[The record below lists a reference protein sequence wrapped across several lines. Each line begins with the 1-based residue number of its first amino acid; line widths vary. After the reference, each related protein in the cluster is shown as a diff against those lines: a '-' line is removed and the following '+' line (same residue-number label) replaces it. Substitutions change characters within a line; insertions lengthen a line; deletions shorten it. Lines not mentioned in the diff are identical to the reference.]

1 MPGLGLS
8 FDSIMNALHGKISAA
23 DSGLQLRSFT
33 QRRKSSMERKNV
45 YTEYVSGCDVAD
57 ELLTLV
63 PHGGNLSSM

>member
-1 MPGLGLS
+1 MPSMGRYPPQ
-8 FDSIMNALHGKISAA
+8 IP
-23 DSGLQLRSFT
+23 GLQLRSFT
-33 QRRKSSMERKNV
+33 QLRKSSMERKNV